1 MVARL
6 QSQYSENQ
14 SQADFSELKASL
26 VYIEFQGSQGYI
38 DTCHKNKK
46 IY

>member
-1 MVARL
+1 MAHL
-6 QSQYSENQ
+6 QYQYSENQ
-14 SQADFSELKASL
+14 SQADLSELKASL
-26 VYIEFQGSQGYI
+26 VYIEFQGSQSYI